1 LGSQIYY
8 LHRIFVEDNLYHF
21 SPQKTGEEK
30 GGKKM
35 YRKIMVPLDGSEL
48 AECVLPHV
56 EAFMKGF
63 NLSDVI
69 LVRVVEPEMPS
80 YRGEPRI
87 DPKIMAQR
95 EEDRKSLAKDYL
107 AKVANRLQS
116 EGTTVRG
123 EVLVGRVTESLTDYA
138 EKNDIEII
146 LIATHGR
153 SGVTRWV
160 RGSVADKI
168 LRSANVPVLMVRAPG
183 TKGGI

>member
-1 LGSQIYY
+1 
-8 LHRIFVEDNLYHF
+8 
-21 SPQKTGEEK
+21 
-30 GGKKM
+30 M
-35 YRKIMVPLDGSEL
+35 YKKIMVPVDGSEL

-63 NLSDVI
+63 PSAEVAF
-69 LVRVVEPEMPS
+69 VRVVEPVSLSTSAGVSMYE
-80 YRGEPRI
+80 
-87 DPKIMAQR
+87 DQR
-95 EEDRKSLAKDYL
+95 EMESASKASAEEYL
-107 AKVANRLQS
+107 KQVVSRLKH
-116 EGTTVRG
+116 EGTTLQV
-123 EVLVGRVTESLTDYA
+123 EVLIGRVTESLRDYA
-138 EKNDIEII
+138 GDNDIDLI